1 MKVDCLIVGS
11 GLAGLCFAETLF
23 QNGCSF
29 AVISDDSQSASEVA
43 GGLYNPLIL
52 KRFTLAFQ
60 AVSQLDYALPF
71 YAKIEKRLE
80 QQFDYKQE
88 VVRILHE
95 PAEQNRW
102 FEARDGLG
110 YERFMDASLLHN
122 TTPQIKAPHKL
133 ARVFETGRLD
143 TAAFRAAY
151 SQWLAVQGLL
161 IQERFEYDRLE
172 TTADLLRYGDI
183 EASHIV
189 FAEGFGLN
197 QNPFFNHLPLQGS
210 KGELLTIYAP
220 ELEEK
225 RVVKSSVFI
234 IPLGNHRYRVGATYD
249 NHHLNQETTDKA
261 KNYLLQQLKKFLD
274 TPYTVVD
281 HVAGVRPSVSDRRP
295 LLGQHEEHK
304 RLWVLNGFGSRGVMI
319 APYASKHLYEA
330 MYEGQALP
338 EELDIKRFEL
348 REQRRQ
354 ARKR

>member
-23 QNGCSF
+23 QNGRSF

-60 AVSQLDYALPF
+60 AAKQLDYALPF
-71 YAKIEKRLE
+71 YAEIEKRLG

-102 FEARDGLG
+102 FEARDRLG
-110 YERFMDASLLHN
+110 YERFMDDALLQN

-133 ARVFETGRLD
+133 ARVLETGRLD

-151 SQWLAVQGLL
+151 RQWLEAQGLL
-161 IQERFEYDRLE
+161 IQERLEYDRLE
-172 TTADLLRYGDI
+172 TGADVLRYGEI
-183 EASHIV
+183 EASHLV
-189 FAEGFGLN
+189 FAEGFGLKH
-197 QNPFFNHLPLQGS
+197 NPFFNHLPLQGS
-210 KGELLTIYAP
+210 KGELLTIHAP

-234 IPLGNHRYRVGATYD
+234 IPLGNHQFRVGATYD
-249 NHHLNQETTDKA
+249 NHNLNQETTDTA
-261 KNYLLQQLKKFLD
+261 KDYLLQQLDKFLD

-295 LLGQHEEHK
+295 LVGQHEK
-304 RLWVLNGFGSRGVMI
+304 LQRLWVLNGFGSRGVMI

-330 MYEGQALP
+330 MYAGLALP
-338 EELDIKRFEL
+338 EELDIKRFAL
-348 REQRRQ
+348 RAQRRQ
-354 ARKR
+354 GRK

>member
-11 GLAGLCFAETLF
+11 GLAGLCFAETLV
-23 QNGCSF
+23 QKGRSF

-60 AVSQLDYALPF
+60 AAAQLDYAMPF
-71 YAKIEKRLE
+71 YEKVEQRLG

-102 FEARDGLG
+102 FEARDRKG
-110 YERFMDASLLHN
+110 YERFMDETLLQN
-122 TTPQIKAPHKL
+122 TTPQINAPHKL
-133 ARVFETGRLD
+133 ARVLETGRLD
-143 TAAFRAAY
+143 TAAFRSAHRE
-151 SQWLAVQGLL
+151 WLEAQGLL
-161 IQERFEYDRLE
+161 IQERFTYDRLE
-172 TTADLLRYGDI
+172 ITPDALRYGTI

-189 FAEGFGLN
+189 FAEGFGLK

-210 KGELLTIYAP
+210 KGELLTIHAP
-220 ELEEK
+220 ELKEE

-234 IPLGNHRYRVGATYD
+234 IPLGNHHFRVGATYD
-249 NHHLNQETTDKA
+249 NHNLNQETTEKA
-261 KNYLLQQLKKFLD
+261 KDYLLSQLDKFLD
-274 TPYTVVD
+274 TPYTVVN

-295 LLGQHEEHK
+295 LVGQHHQHHK
-304 RLWVLNGFGSRGVMI
+304 LWVLNGFGSRGVMI
-319 APYASKHLYEA
+319 APYASMALYEA
-330 MYEGQALP
+330 IFEDKALP
-338 EELDIKRFEL
+338 EELDIRRFAL

-354 ARKR
+354 GRK

>member
-11 GLAGLCFAETLF
+11 GLAGLCFAETLV
-23 QNGCSF
+23 QKGRSF

-60 AVSQLDYALPF
+60 AAEQLDYAMPF
-71 YAKIEKRLE
+71 YANVEQRLRR
-80 QQFDYKQE
+80 QFDYKQE

-102 FEARDGLG
+102 FEARDRKG
-110 YERFMDASLLHN
+110 YERFMDDTLLQN

-133 ARVFETGRLD
+133 ARVLETGRLD
-143 TAAFRAAY
+143 TAAFRSAY
-151 SQWLAVQGLL
+151 REWLEAQGLL
-161 IQERFEYDRLE
+161 IQERFQYDRLE
-172 TTADLLRYGDI
+172 ITGDVLHYGVI

-189 FAEGFGLN
+189 FAEGFGLK

-210 KGELLTIYAP
+210 KGELLTIHAP
-220 ELEEK
+220 ELREE

-234 IPLGNHRYRVGATYD
+234 IPLGNQHFRVGATYD
-249 NHHLNQETTDKA
+249 NHNLNQETTDKA
-261 KNYLLQQLKKFLD
+261 KDYLLSQLDKFLD
-274 TPYTVVD
+274 TPYTVVA

-295 LLGQHEEHK
+295 LVGQHQQYHQ
-304 RLWVLNGFGSRGVMI
+304 LWVLNGFGSRGVMI
-319 APYASKHLYEA
+319 APFASMALYQAIFED
-330 MYEGQALP
+330 QALP
-338 EELDIKRFEL
+338 EELDIRRFAL

-354 ARKR
+354 GRK

>member
-11 GLAGLCFAETLF
+11 GLAGLCFAETLV
-23 QNGCSF
+23 QKGRSF

-60 AVSQLDYALPF
+60 AAEQLDYAMPF
-71 YAKIEKRLE
+71 YANVERRLRR
-80 QQFDYKQE
+80 QFDYKQE

-102 FEARDGLG
+102 FEARDRKG
-110 YERFMDASLLHN
+110 YDRFMDETLLQN

-133 ARVFETGRLD
+133 ARVLETGRLD
-143 TAAFRAAY
+143 TAAFRIAY
-151 SQWLAVQGLL
+151 REWLEAQGLL

-172 TTADLLRYGDI
+172 ITPDVLRYGTI

-189 FAEGFGLN
+189 FAEGFGLK

-210 KGELLTIYAP
+210 KGELLTIQAP
-220 ELEEK
+220 ELREE

-234 IPLGNHRYRVGATYD
+234 IPLGNQHFRVGATYD
-249 NHHLNQETTDKA
+249 NHNLNQETTDKA
-261 KNYLLQQLKKFLD
+261 KDYLLSQLDKFLD
-274 TPYTVVD
+274 TPYTVVA

-295 LLGQHEEHK
+295 LVGQHHQHHN
-304 RLWVLNGFGSRGVMI
+304 LWVLNGFGSRGVMI
-319 APYASKHLYEA
+319 APYASMALNKAIFEDK
-330 MYEGQALP
+330 ALP
-338 EELDIKRFEL
+338 EELDIRRFAL

-354 ARKR
+354 GRK